1 MATPAWTFRSLRN
14 PKHAK
19 GRLEFGLF
27 ISQAASKVRIFG
39 NVFTIGE
46 MDGDSR
52 KYASSHVPCSQSRG
66 CLIVDFANRQIK
78 MQLNPTCGW
87 FGLLGKY
94 GCSDQFK
101 FNCAAVATE
110 EYNCLRFS
118 ENASTGVITL
128 RWSLTQSRMPIIRP
142 DRTIEGSMVVVPSST
157 GGKVRYRGNK
167 FPKQELY

>member
-1 MATPAWTFRSLRN
+1 
-14 PKHAK
+14 
-19 GRLEFGLF
+19 
-27 ISQAASKVRIFG
+27 
-39 NVFTIGE
+39 
-46 MDGDSR
+46 
-52 KYASSHVPCSQSRG
+52 
-66 CLIVDFANRQIK
+66 

-87 FGLLGKY
+87 FGLLGKD

-101 FNCAAVATE
+101 FNCTAVATE

-142 DRTIEGSMVVVPSST
+142 DRTIGGSMVVVPSST

-167 FPKQELY
+167 FPKQELYYFIGSSREVLFQLGQSSEPNGMSQWGDDVERKFHTNWV